1 MAKKKKAKRI
11 VKKSTSN
18 VAIYVVIIAAAAF
31 LLTSVFGAFNLQ
43 QGGGANVAG
52 ETGAGVGSEI
62 IATRSRVAQFPD
74 DVAAWTKLGNL
85 YFDNGQAAA
94 SIEAYQ
100 QSLRLNPSQPDVWTD
115 MGVMYRDIKDFY
127 NALESFS
134 KAIELDSKHEIA
146 RLNRGIVLLYD
157 LNDKQGAVK
166 AWDELLAI
174 NPAASTPSG
183 ESVASLVRDIR
194 GVRQPQLLNSK
205 QPAS

>member
-1 MAKKKKAKRI
+1 MAKKKKTKRI
-11 VKKSTSN
+11 VKKSASN

-31 LLTSVFGAFNLQ
+31 VLSSVFGTFNSQ
-43 QGGGANVAG
+43 RGPVTNVVG
-52 ETGAGVGSEI
+52 EAGAGVRSEI

-115 MGVMYRDIKDFY
+115 MGVMYRDVKDY
-127 NALESFS
+127 NKALESFS
-134 KAIELDSKHEIA
+134 KAIELDSRHEIA

-157 LNDKQGAVK
+157 LNDKQGAAK

-174 NPAASTPSG
+174 NPVASTPSG

-194 GVRQPQLLNSK
+194 VVRQPQLLNSK

>member
-1 MAKKKKAKRI
+1 M
-11 VKKSTSN
+11 
-18 VAIYVVIIAAAAF
+18 YVVIIAAAAF
-31 LLTSVFGAFNLQ
+31 VLTSVFGAFNSQ
-43 QGGGANVAG
+43 R
-52 ETGAGVGSEI
+52 GAGTNLTGEASAGAASEI
-62 IATRSRVAQFPD
+62 IAIRSRVAQFPD

-94 SIEAYQ
+94 SIDAYQ
-100 QSLRLNPSQPDVWTD
+100 QSLRLDPSQPDVWTD
-115 MGVMYRDIKDFY
+115 MGVMYRDIKDF
-127 NALESFS
+127 NKALESFS
-134 KAIELDSKHEIA
+134 TAIELDSKHEIA

-174 NPAASTPSG
+174 NPVASTPSG

-194 GVRQPQLLNSK
+194 AVRQPQLLNSK